1 MSCINYKQRLS
12 SLWRKGETMFI
23 NPEEVHFETL
33 ANGFLKLTLGDKTYD
48 KVTLTRLLP
57 YSYEEAYI
65 TVISAKEEVGMIK
78 DLTAL
83 EKSQY
88 DQAMAHLNY
97 KYYIPEITKIK
108 NVKEKMGFLYI
119 DLDTTG
125 GHKEICIADF
135 VSNIRLIKDSLL
147 SITDVEGNKYCMRN
161 IEALD
166 KESRQKL
173 DVFL

>member
-1 MSCINYKQRLS
+1 MNYTNYKQRQL
-12 SLWRKGETMFI
+12 SLWRKGEKMFI
-23 NPEEVHFETL
+23 DPENVHFETL
-33 ANGFLKLTLGDKTYD
+33 TNGFLKLSLEDKEYD

-65 TVISAKEEVGMIK
+65 TVISDKEEVGIIK
-78 DLTAL
+78 DLTVL
-83 EKSQY
+83 EKDQY
-88 DQAMAHLNY
+88 DQIMAHLNY
-97 KYYIPEITKIK
+97 KYYIPEITRIIS
-108 NVKEKMGFLYI
+108 VKEKMGFLYI
-119 DLDTTG
+119 DLETTG
-125 GHKEICIADF
+125 GQKEICIADF